1 MSLYYPFLKGEERDD
16 EEGERERGDK
26 YKKIRCETYENIRW
40 IVERGKGIGGREKK
54 QDREGRG
61 LMARLAEG
69 ERAHINDVDAAG
81 SKSELMGLIF
91 LGGWWHHPP
100 LEIDF

>member
-1 MSLYYPFLKGEERDD
+1 
-16 EEGERERGDK
+16 
-26 YKKIRCETYENIRW
+26 
-40 IVERGKGIGGREKK
+40 
-54 QDREGRG
+54 
-61 LMARLAEG
+61 MARLAEG
-69 ERAHINDVDAAG
+69 ERAHIDDVDAVG